1 MNNIED
7 VKKEAADLHWLAFL
21 LTGDRQISIDIAI
34 EALAAPDDTSPFFTG
49 WMQGWSRR
57 IVIAKALAAVRKEL
71 AESAR
76 RIESARWDRSGTA
89 PRTWSLD
96 PRATR
101 ARLEEALL
109 AIDVFPR
116 AALVLTIFEGV
127 RIADAAVLL
136 DVSVE
141 LLRKAQAIGLRELTG
156 HLARKQPAASRHLG
170 AFRLA
175 LATE

>member
-7 VKKEAADLHWLAFL
+7 AKKAGDLHWLAFL
-21 LTGDRQISIDIAI
+21 LTGEREISIDIAI
-34 EALAAPDDTSPFFTG
+34 EALAAPDDASPFFAG

-57 IVIAKALAAVRKEL
+57 IVVAKALTAVRKEL

-76 RIESARWDRSGTA
+76 RTLSARWDRSGAA
-89 PRTWSLD
+89 PRNWSLD
-96 PRATR
+96 PRTTR
-101 ARLEEALL
+101 VRLEEALL
-109 AIDVFPR
+109 AIDIFPR
-116 AALVLTIFEGV
+116 AAVVLTIFEGV
-127 RIADAAVLL
+127 QIADAAVLL

-141 LLRKAQAIGLRELTG
+141 LLRKAQAIGLRDLTG
-156 HLARKQPAASRHLG
+156 NLARKQPAALPHRG